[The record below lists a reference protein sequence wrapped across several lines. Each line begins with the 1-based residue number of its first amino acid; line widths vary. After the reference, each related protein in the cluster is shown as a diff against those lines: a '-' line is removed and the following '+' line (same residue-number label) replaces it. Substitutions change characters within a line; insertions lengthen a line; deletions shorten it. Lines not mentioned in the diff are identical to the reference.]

1 MELVIYS
8 LDSAVTIATYN
19 EVSVNLKYTAV
30 SDTFQFR
37 VLFNPD
43 DATHKKI
50 FKPGTYLTCR
60 VTHNGETL
68 ITGTILSHSFTT
80 NEQRGWLNIS
90 GYSKSGV
97 LEDCYLPQ
105 SKSVKQ
111 VWNTG
116 ATLYQIANDCCS
128 IFGIKVVVD
137 NIVADDCNKPYTTPI
152 NYSDD
157 GNYPTVKDFL
167 VELADRVN
175 VIISHMP
182 NGDLLLTRTN
192 VKGTFDSK
200 VLVLVK
206 PTPVEQNIQGSPA
219 SVVPSNSQETFDP
232 KPIFHFNGHNTP
244 ATNMTLQFN
253 GQRMFS
259 DIYVVGQRTVTPTQF
274 DAPVTDSVNATGNN
288 DNPTKNVYVKQR
300 LVWEGTF
307 DNPSGFGTLNTNQSN
322 VPYSPDQPPAP
333 EKYYPIR
340 PVVYYLPNGD
350 DNTPDEAARA
360 KLGTDFQGMTLT
372 IEMQGW
378 ELNGKLVRPNTLITV
393 QEKDLFLYKSSKW
406 FVNEVNF
413 NGNEKGEWATLV
425 CVIPECYSEES
436 WQNVI
441 DVFD

>member
-1 MELVIYS
+1 
-8 LDSAVTIATYN
+8 
-19 EVSVNLKYTAV
+19 
-30 SDTFQFR
+30 
-37 VLFNPD
+37 
-43 DATHKKI
+43 
-50 FKPGTYLTCR
+50 LTCR

-111 VWNTG
+111 VWNVG
-116 ATLYQIANDCCS
+116 STLYQITKDCCS
-128 IFGIKVVVD
+128 IFGINVVVD
-137 NIVADDCNKPYTTPI
+137 NIVADDCNKPYTTPT

-167 VELADRVN
+167 VELADKVN
-175 VIISHMP
+175 VIVSHMP

-206 PTPVEQNIQGSPA
+206 PISVEQNITGSPA

-232 KPIFHFNGHNTP
+232 KPIFHFNGHNVP

-274 DAPVTDSVNATGNN
+274 DAPVTDSVNAIGNN
-288 DNPTKNVYVKQR
+288 DSPTKNVYVKQR
-300 LVWEGTF
+300 LA
-307 DNPSGFGTLNTNQSN
+307 S
-322 VPYSPDQPPAP
+322 P
-333 EKYYPIR
+333 EKYYPVR